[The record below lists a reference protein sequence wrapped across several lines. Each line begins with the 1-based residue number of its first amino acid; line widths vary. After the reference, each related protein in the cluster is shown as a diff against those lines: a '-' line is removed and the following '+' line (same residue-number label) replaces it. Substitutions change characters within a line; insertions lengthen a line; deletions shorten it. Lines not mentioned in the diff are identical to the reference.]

1 MRHALLAGLYAGS
14 ALGAFAALFFG
25 VILLSQAP
33 FTTEGLACLS
43 AGVALVTI
51 AALTG
56 AALDS
61 KQ

>member
-1 MRHALLAGLYAGS
+1 MKNILLAGLYTGS
-14 ALGAFAALFFG
+14 TLGALAALFFG

-51 AALTG
+51 ATLTG